1 VRTGGKEKEGEART
15 QRTCS
20 ITANRI
26 EIGTIGTCEART

>member
-1 VRTGGKEKEGEART
+1 VRAGGKEKEEETRT

-26 EIGTIGTCEART
+26 EMRTIGTCEART